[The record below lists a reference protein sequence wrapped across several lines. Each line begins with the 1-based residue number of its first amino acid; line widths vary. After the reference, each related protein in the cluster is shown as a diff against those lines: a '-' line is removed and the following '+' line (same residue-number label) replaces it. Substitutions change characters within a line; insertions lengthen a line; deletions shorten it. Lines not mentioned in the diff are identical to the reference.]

1 MKALNTLF
9 LTFILAV
16 FAQAKQKYSA
26 ANNGFIQKAY
36 RWVLLSEPDVVQF
49 SNELIFSPG
58 LTNRVG

>member
-1 MKALNTLF
+1 MKAFNTLF

-16 FAQAKQKYSA
+16 CVQAKQKSSA
-26 ANNGFIQKAY
+26 AYNGFIQKAY

-58 LTNRVG
+58 LNNRVG